1 MEKENISTL
10 IEPKAGEL
18 DATDI
23 KILTC
28 LQDNSRLTTKELA
41 AKVHL
46 STTPV
51 FERQKRL
58 EREGYIKKYIA
69 VLDPEKLN
77 LGFVVFCCVKL
88 REMTRDTAHSFE
100 EAARNMKEVAE
111 CYNISGE
118 FDYLLKI
125 YAPDMQYYNEFC
137 INVLGTIESL
147 GSIQSSF
154 VMNPVK
160 TSVGL
165 PLR

>member
-1 MEKENISTL
+1 MEKENNSTL

-88 REMTRDTAHSFE
+88 RMMTRETAKSFE
-100 EAARNMKEVAE
+100 ESVL
-111 CYNISGE
+111 ST
-118 FDYLLKI
+118 
-125 YAPDMQYYNEFC
+125 NE
-137 INVLGTIESL
+137 
-147 GSIQSSF
+147 
-154 VMNPVK
+154 
-160 TSVGL
+160 
-165 PLR
+165 PLIP

>member
-1 MEKENISTL
+1 MEKENNLTF

-58 EREGYIKKYIA
+58 EREGYPSSSA
-69 VLDPEKLN
+69 SSPADSSTPASPS
-77 LGFVVFCCVKL
+77 
-88 REMTRDTAHSFE
+88 R
-100 EAARNMKEVAE
+100 AR
-111 CYNISGE
+111 
-118 FDYLLKI
+118 
-125 YAPDMQYYNEFC
+125 
-137 INVLGTIESL
+137 
-147 GSIQSSF
+147 
-154 VMNPVK
+154 
-160 TSVGL
+160 
-165 PLR
+165 

>member
-1 MEKENISTL
+1 MEQENNLTF

-23 KILTC
+23 KILSC

-58 EREGYIKKYIA
+58 ERAGYIKKYIA

-77 LGFVVFCCVKL
+77 LGFVVFCCVRL
-88 REMTRDTAHSFE
+88 RMMTGDAAHRFE

-118 FDYLLKI
+118 FDYLLKV
-125 YAPDMQYYNEFC
+125 YCPDMRSYKAFLMD
-137 INVLGTIESL
+137 VLGSTDTV
-147 GSIQSSF
+147 GSIQSMF
-154 VMNPVK
+154 VMSPIKK
-160 TSVGL
+160 TFGL
-165 PLR
+165 SI

>member
-1 MEKENISTL
+1 MEKENISTM

-46 STTPV
+46 STTPE

-88 REMTRDTAHSFE
+88 REMTRETAHNFE
-100 EAARNMKEVAE
+100 ESARNMKEVAE

-118 FDYLLKI
+118 FDYLLKV
-125 YAPDMQYYNEFC
+125 YCPDMRSYKEF
-137 INVLGTIESL
+137 IMNVLGTTDTV
-147 GSIQSSF
+147 GSIQSMF
-154 VMNPVK
+154 VMSPIKK
-160 TSVGL
+160 TFGL
-165 PLR
+165 SI

>member
-1 MEKENISTL
+1 MEKENNLTF

-77 LGFVVFCCVKL
+77 LGFVVFCCVRL
-88 REMTRDTAHSFE
+88 RMMTGDAAHRFE

-118 FDYLLKI
+118 FD
-125 YAPDMQYYNEFC
+125 
-137 INVLGTIESL
+137 
-147 GSIQSSF
+147 
-154 VMNPVK
+154 
-160 TSVGL
+160 
-165 PLR
+165 

>member
-88 REMTRDTAHSFE
+88 RGTPTSTIPASTHRSTSSTNWSITTM
-100 EAARNMKEVAE
+100 
-111 CYNISGE
+111 IS
-118 FDYLLKI
+118 
-125 YAPDMQYYNEFC
+125 A
-137 INVLGTIESL
+137 
-147 GSIQSSF
+147 
-154 VMNPVK
+154 
-160 TSVGL
+160 
-165 PLR
+165 